1 MNSAAVPIAAV
12 SAKMNPRKIHQLRA
26 APNQLTLL
34 RLCIIPFIV
43 LSIFDQYYRTAF
55 ALFIFAGVTDGL
67 DGLLARAFGAASK
80 LGAYLDPLADK
91 VLLSGAFLTLALGGA
106 IAKWLAVL
114 VLGRDAA
121 ILIFACIAF
130 LFTTLR
136 SFPPS
141 IWGKACTTSQIVYI
155 VVLLAHFNDLLG
167 AIFVTLAEYVAAI
180 LTLWSFLHYAW
191 IARRLLEK

>member
-1 MNSAAVPIAAV
+1 MKLLPNVLSAARLA
-12 SAKMNPRKIHQLRA
+12 L
-26 APNQLTLL
+26 APWLFYLL
-34 RLCIIPFIV
+34 WHRQYGLALIV
-43 LSIFDQYYRTAF
+43 IF
-55 ALFIFAGVTDGL
+55 LAGVTDGL